1 MAEMK
6 TKPTARSVEAFL
18 QKVDAAK
25 RDDCRALVTLMKK
38 ATRAE
43 PTMWGPAIVGFGSCH
58 YKYESGRESDWFIV
72 GFSRRKGDLALYIMP
87 GVDRF
92 RPQLAKLGP
101 HKAGKSCLYI
111 KRLVDVD
118 VAVLKSI
125 LAESVKQM
133 RSSTRSPRSGE

>member
-6 TKPTARSVEAFL
+6 TKPTARSAEAFL

-58 YKYESGRESDWFIV
+58 YKNESGRESDWFIV

-92 RPQLAKLGP
+92 RPQLAKLAP
-101 HKAGKSCLYI
+101 PKAGKSCLCI
-111 KRLVDVD
+111 KRLADVD
-118 VAVLKSI
+118 VGVLKSI

>member
-1 MAEMK
+1 
-6 TKPTARSVEAFL
+6 
-18 QKVDAAK
+18 
-25 RDDCRALVTLMKK
+25 
-38 ATRAE
+38 
-43 PTMWGPAIVGFGSCH
+43 MWGPAIVGFGSCH

-118 VAVLKSI
+118 VGVLKSI